1 MWIRST
7 LYNTLLNDGDL
18 LCPLIPN
25 LHIQILQIDIHLFP
39 LRINSENSIN
49 FPCDDHFINEF
60 SYPFCLW
67 FVIRKKKL
75 IDYGWNWGWR
85 ERRGEG
91 GREKGKFLYIRPISH
106 LFAPLTPLFAS
117 LVFISPRNAWYL
129 GSPLQQSWGITCS
142 LPFVQGGFTHVA
154 SYAN

>member
-49 FPCDDHFINEF
+49 FPCDDHIIMSSHTLSVYDLLLEKR
-60 SYPFCLW
+60 SW
-67 FVIRKKKL
+67 STMAETEAEEK
-75 IDYGWNWGWR
+75 GG
-85 ERRGEG
+85 RRGEE
-91 GREKGKFLYIRPISH
+91 RKENFST
-106 LFAPLTPLFAS
+106 FVPLATF
-117 LVFISPRNAWYL
+117 SP
-129 GSPLQQSWGITCS
+129 
-142 LPFVQGGFTHVA
+142 H
-154 SYAN
+154 